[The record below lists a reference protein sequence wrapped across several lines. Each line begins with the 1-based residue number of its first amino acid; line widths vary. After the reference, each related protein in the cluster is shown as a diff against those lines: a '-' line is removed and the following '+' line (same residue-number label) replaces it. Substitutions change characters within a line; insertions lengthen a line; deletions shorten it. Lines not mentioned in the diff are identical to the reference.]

1 LGENSLFGKKV
12 SPSYNQSP
20 FWPGVDI
27 VYVYLSK
34 ILPQLLLPVG
44 LVLVLGVLA
53 LLFRLFGKQRLSAG
67 LGLVALL
74 LLFVAS
80 LPVVGN
86 GLYGRLE
93 ARFPPEPLSE
103 IPVSSCIVVLGGA
116 LGLPVPP
123 RQDIDLAEAVDRVYK
138 AAQLYRLGKAG
149 RVFVAAGNQPWAEP
163 GPSEAALIGEL
174 LVEWGVPA
182 DAIQLEGLSRN
193 TRENAINIKP
203 MLEATGCDRSLLV
216 TSAAHMQRALASFMV
231 LGLYAYP
238 VSTDVRSI
246 KPTGYRLVD
255 FLPDA
260 QALAMTSDA
269 MREWMGQKVYEWKGW
284 N

>member
-1 LGENSLFGKKV
+1 M
-12 SPSYNQSP
+12 
-20 FWPGVDI
+20 
-27 VYVYLSK
+27 
-34 ILPQLLLPVG
+34 
-44 LVLVLGVLA
+44 
-53 LLFRLFGKQRLSAG
+53 
-67 LGLVALL
+67 
-74 LLFVAS
+74 
-80 LPVVGN
+80 
-86 GLYGRLE
+86 
-93 ARFPPEPLSE
+93 
-103 IPVSSCIVVLGGA
+103 LGGA